1 MTAAFEQR
9 DSAATGAARVMRLE
23 DTAPQRW
30 RNGGGW
36 TRELLAWPSADAWR
50 VRVSV
55 ADIESDGPFS
65 GFPGVRRFFAVLEGA
80 GVELTIDA
88 TSIRVTRA
96 DPAVQFDGAAKTTC
110 RMLDGATRDLNLM
123 VRGPGGVME
132 RVSAGEAWNPPASAC
147 GLFAMAAG
155 RCRADDASIAVPAS
169 ALLWFERAPR
179 SLVFD
184 VAGWWLAA

>member
-1 MTAAFEQR
+1 MTAASKQQE
-9 DSAATGAARVMRLE
+9 SASGAVCVMRLE
-23 DTAPQRW
+23 DTTPQRW

-36 TRELLAWPSADAWR
+36 TRELLAWPSANAWR

-65 GFPGVRRFFAVLEGA
+65 AFPGVRRFFAVLEGA
-80 GVELTIDA
+80 GVELTVDA
-88 TSIRVTRA
+88 SPIRVMRA
-96 DPAVQFDGAAKTTC
+96 DPAVQFDGAATTTC

-132 RVSAGEAWNPPASAC
+132 QVIAGNAWTPQASAC

-155 RCRADDASIAVPAS
+155 RCRADEASIAVPAS

-184 VAGWWLAA
+184 SAGWWLAA